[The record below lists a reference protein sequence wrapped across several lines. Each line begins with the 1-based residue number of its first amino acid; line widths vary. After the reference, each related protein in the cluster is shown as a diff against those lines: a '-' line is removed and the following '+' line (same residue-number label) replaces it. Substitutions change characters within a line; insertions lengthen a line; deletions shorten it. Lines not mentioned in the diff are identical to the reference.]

1 MKQTRTL
8 VYNFRWEIAKV
19 VNNPKH
25 VAQLQIEATI
35 FKGGHTAQIQQL
47 RVSHI
52 PVFAT
57 NLQHKFLDI
66 LRRINIF
73 KQVVVPDLG
82 CILCVRS
89 D

>member
-8 VYNFRWEIAKV
+8 DYNFRWEIAKV
-19 VNNPKH
+19 ANNLKH

-35 FKGGHTAQIQQL
+35 FKGRHSAQIQQL

-57 NLQHKFLDI
+57 NPQHKFLDI
-66 LRRINIF
+66 L
-73 KQVVVPDLG
+73 
-82 CILCVRS
+82 
-89 D
+89 

>member
-57 NLQHKFLDI
+57 NTQHKFVDI
-66 LRRINIF
+66 L
-73 KQVVVPDLG
+73 
-82 CILCVRS
+82 
-89 D
+89 